1 MNTAQAQTHA
11 STHEKTHASATA
23 QPPASPP
30 RTVFD
35 SAHWQAVALGT
46 VAICVAITV
55 GIAVHNILFRLL
67 ARFRH
72 KDVKASPVLHI
83 LARRLRR
90 PALWITLLTMV
101 GIVLPFLSID
111 EPLHSQVGKGIAVAW
126 LLAFGWLM
134 ASGVYVFE
142 DVVLLRYS
150 GPSVADDVRA
160 RRVRTQLVL
169 MRRLAI
175 LLLMVLTA
183 GLILS
188 LFRGSAIWQYG
199 AGLLASAGLASLVL
213 ATAAKTSAS
222 NLLAGIQIALTEPI
236 RLDDVVIVESEWG
249 KIEEIT
255 TTYVVVALWD
265 YRRLILPLTYFI
277 EKPFQ
282 NWTREHSELM
292 GTAFLYVDYSVPVEA
307 LRAEFFRLLEDAP
320 QWDGKIKALQV
331 TNLSERTMEIRC
343 LLSARNASDQFD
355 LRCIVREA
363 MIAFVQREFPEAFP
377 RTRFSAVGGDGGGP
391 AREAE
396 VRQMASAR

>member
-1 MNTAQAQTHA
+1 MEQTHA
-11 STHEKTHASATA
+11 PAHATGHEKTNATSAPP
-23 QPPASPP
+23 PPAPH

-46 VAICVAITV
+46 VVVCLAITV
-55 GIAVHNILFRLL
+55 GLAVHSVLFRIL

-83 LARRLRR
+83 LNSRLRR
-90 PALWITLLTMV
+90 PALWITLLTAV
-101 GIVLPFLSID
+101 GAVQPFLSID
-111 EPLHSQVGKGIAVAW
+111 EPLHGQIGKALAIAW

-134 ASGVYVFE
+134 ISSVYVFE
-142 DVVLLRYS
+142 DVVLLRYT
-150 GPSVADDVRA
+150 GPSAADDVRA

-188 LFRGSAIWQYG
+188 LFRDSAIWQYG

-213 ATAAKTSAS
+213 ATAAKSSAS

-236 RLDDVVIVESEWG
+236 RLDDVVIVEGEYG
-249 KIEEIT
+249 KVEEIT

-282 NWTREHSELM
+282 NWTREHSDLM

-307 LRAEFFRLLEDAP
+307 LRTEFFRLIEDAP

-331 TNLSERTMEIRC
+331 TNLSERAMEIRC
-343 LLSARNASDQFD
+343 LLSARNAGDAFD
-355 LRCIVREA
+355 LRCIVREG
-363 MIAFVQREFPEAFP
+363 MIAFVQREYPEAFP
-377 RTRFSAVGGDGGGP
+377 RTRIAALGGGLGEP
-391 AREAE
+391 PGTG
-396 VRQMASAR
+396 QTASAR